1 MTVPRRVTRPGP
13 PGDIYAIADA
23 DALASDAARE
33 RVPGGVPE
41 AVGRLARAGVGWIQI
56 RAKSLPDD
64 ELARVVEASCAAAAA
79 EGTGAVL
86 WIDDRADLA
95 ALFPV
100 AGLHLGQTDL
110 PPAAARRVVGDG
122 VWIGRSTH
130 DLDQVAEADADP
142 DVDVIALGP
151 VFSTDSKDQPDPVV
165 GLRTLAA
172 ARAATAKPL
181 VAIGGI
187 GPERLGA
194 VLEAGADTA
203 AVIGAVCRGGDL
215 EGNLERL
222 ARRGQA

>member
-1 MTVPRRVTRPGP
+1 MTVARRPISPARPG
-13 PGDIYAIADA
+13 DVYAIADA
-23 DALASDAARE
+23 DALASSPCRE
-33 RVPGGVPE
+33 RVPGGIPE
-41 AVGRLARAGVGWIQI
+41 AVGRLARAGVAWIQV

-64 ELARVVEASCAAAAA
+64 ELARVVEASVDAVR
-79 EGTGAVL
+79 GTGAAL

-110 PPAAARRVVGDG
+110 PPAAARRVVGEG

-142 DVDVIALGP
+142 NVDVIALGP
-151 VFSTDSKDQPDPVV
+151 VFATDSKEHPDPVV
-165 GLRTLAA
+165 GLDRLAA

-187 GPERLGA
+187 GPENLAA
-194 VLEAGADTA
+194 VLDAGADTA

-222 ARRGQA
+222 DRRGHR